1 MTLLR
6 DELFRLLPLLH
17 QQRDAEPGR
26 AGVLEALLEVLGRE
40 ADLVAADLGQLYE
53 DAFVETAADWV
64 VPYLGDLLGVRL
76 LHPVG
81 PGAGRNRAL
90 VANTLDYRRRKGTL
104 AALEDLCFQVTG
116 WPTAAVEYFQ
126 RLGTT
131 QHLAHVRPASV
142 RTPDLRRAADLELA
156 TGPFGTSAHTVEV
169 RRAPAGRFSVPTI
182 GMHVWR
188 LAPQRVVRATARPV
202 TDPPDPPDGRY
213 LVDPAGLDV
222 PLFNPGA
229 GEAALTSL
237 AREHHVPGPLRTR
250 ALYDEL
256 EALRGP
262 TPPRPRWFGAD
273 PVVEVFADLGAGLV
287 AVPVAEMT
295 AADLSDPPVPPA
307 VGWPRPAA
315 PLTVAVDPVLGRLA
329 FRADLAPTAVE
340 VTATYAAPGEVGAG
354 SYDRARDE
362 TTEMLEPDTDEERWV
377 RAVGRLAAPVPGFVV
392 GSLADAVTD
401 WNAAPP
407 GTVGVIAV
415 LDSRTY
421 EEDLAVTV
429 PAGSSL
435 LVVAVSWPDAED
447 APVAGPA
454 PALAGA
460 TPRDRR
466 PHLRGSVSV
475 TGTAGAPD
483 APDALAG
490 TLALDG
496 LLIEGD
502 VTVEPG
508 DLGRLALRHATVV
521 PGSGRVTVAAPTTP
535 TDDNGRLVVELTRSV
550 TGSVAL
556 PARGPD
562 LEATAS
568 IIDGVGGVAVSAGEA
583 RVDLDR
589 VTVLGALH
597 AEQLSAS
604 DCVLAGVAT
613 VDRRQAGCVRFSSL
627 APGSTAPRRY
637 RCQPDLALTDVTDPA
652 VEAAV
657 RARLTPAFSST
668 RYGDPAY
675 ARLDDRSDPALLTG
689 ASNGAAMGTYADLQQ
704 PQRTANLA
712 AVLEEYLRLG
722 LEAGVIHET

>member
-6 DELFRLLPLLH
+6 DELFRLLPH
-17 QQRDAEPGR
+17 VYRQRDAEPGQGG
-26 AGVLEALLEVLGRE
+26 ALAALLEVLGRE
-40 ADLVAADLGQLYE
+40 ADLVAADLGRLYE

-81 PGAGRNRAL
+81 PGAGRSRAL
-90 VANTLDYRRRKGTL
+90 VANTLAYRRRKGTL

-131 QHLAHVRPASV
+131 QHLAHVRPAHV

-156 TGPFGTSAHTVEV
+156 TGPFGTSAHTLEV
-169 RRAPAGRFSVPTI
+169 RRVPAGRFAIPTI

-202 TDPPDPPDGRY
+202 TDPPDGRY
-213 LVDPAGLDV
+213 LVDPVGLDV

-229 GEAALTSL
+229 GETALTSL
-237 AREHHVPGPLRTR
+237 AREHNMPGPLRTR

-273 PVVEVFADLGAGLV
+273 PVVEVLADLGAGLV

-295 AADLSDPPVPPA
+295 AADLSDPPAPPT

-329 FRADLAPTAVE
+329 FRAGLAPTTVE
-340 VTATYAAPGEVGAG
+340 VTATYAAPDEVGAG
-354 SYDRARDE
+354 SYDRSCDA

-377 RAVGRLAAPVPGFVV
+377 RGVGQLAAPVPGLVV
-392 GSLADAVTD
+392 GSLADAVAD
-401 WNAAPP
+401 WNAAPA

-447 APVAGPA
+447 APVAGPP
-454 PALAGA
+454 PALSGA

-483 APDALAG
+483 ALGG

-496 LLIEGD
+496 LLVEGD

-508 DLGRLALRHATVV
+508 DLGRLALRHTTVV
-521 PGSGRVTVAAPTTP
+521 PGIGQVTVAAPTTP
-535 TDDNGRLVVELTRSV
+535 TDDNGRLVVELTRAV
-550 TGSVAL
+550 TGSILL
-556 PARGPD
+556 PARGPE
-562 LEATAS
+562 LEAAAS
-568 IIDGVGGVAVSAGEA
+568 IVDGLGGAAVGADQA

-589 VTVLGALH
+589 VTVLGTLH

-604 DCVLAGVAT
+604 DCVLSGAVT

-627 APGSTAPRRY
+627 ASGSTAPRRY

-652 VEAAV
+652 VAAAV

-675 ARLDDRSDPALLTG
+675 ARLDDRSDPSLLTG
-689 ASNGAAMGTYADLQQ
+689 ASNGAAMGAFADLQD